1 MPFFPLAGDSA
12 ALEDVAEAHDA
23 TPSQIALAW
32 LLHRSPVMLPI
43 PGSLSID
50 HVRENVAAL
59 DIELGDDELEA
70 LG

>member
-1 MPFFPLAGDSA
+1 
-12 ALEDVAEAHDA
+12 
-23 TPSQIALAW
+23 
-32 LLHRSPVMLPI
+32 MLPI